1 MNVQKKK
8 KNVTKN
14 QNFGFFLF
22 QKTDWQIYDDKA
34 LWFVNNMKSRNQ
46 QVVFNTASSE
56 KGTTLKVA
64 NSEFQFFGYYV
75 MGPYE

>member
-1 MNVQKKK
+1 MECPKKK

-46 QVVFNTASSE
+46 QVVFKHLPGNFYNF
-56 KGTTLKVA
+56 KYVLKINKV
-64 NSEFQFFGYYV
+64 
-75 MGPYE
+75 

>member
-1 MNVQKKK
+1 MGSKKIRMKYGTK
-8 KNVTKN
+8 KSINRDLVCIMRLLT
-14 QNFGFFLF
+14 L
-22 QKTDWQIYDDKA
+22 Y
-34 LWFVNNMKSRNQ
+34 L
-46 QVVFNTASSE
+46 FNTASSE